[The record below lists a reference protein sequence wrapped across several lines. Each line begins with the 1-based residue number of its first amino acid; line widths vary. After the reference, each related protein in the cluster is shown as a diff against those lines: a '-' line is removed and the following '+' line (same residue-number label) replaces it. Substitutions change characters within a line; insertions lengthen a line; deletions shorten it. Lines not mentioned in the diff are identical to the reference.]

1 LYKTFLERHTI
12 NLNPR
17 FATDLRTARVEGSL
31 LIVAACLP
39 PRPRP
44 RVDLVVESLLLLVVV
59 VVIVVTGSLL

>member
-1 LYKTFLERHTI
+1 
-12 NLNPR
+12 
-17 FATDLRTARVEGSL
+17 VEGSL

-59 VVIVVTGSLL
+59 VVIVVTGFLL